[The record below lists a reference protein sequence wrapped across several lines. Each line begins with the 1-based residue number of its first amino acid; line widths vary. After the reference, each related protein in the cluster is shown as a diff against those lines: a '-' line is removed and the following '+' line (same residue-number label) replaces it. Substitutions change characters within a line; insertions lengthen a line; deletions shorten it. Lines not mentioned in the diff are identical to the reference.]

1 MQPLKATAS
10 PRCGST
16 IGCAPRSERS
26 MTLSR
31 RWPRPAPSWTQTP
44 WPSGPRGSS
53 AADIRART
61 AASAGRPSKRSSPAI
76 PHIPPRDD
84 ATPGVRP
91 AVEASL
97 DRWSVAP
104 ASFAHDSR
112 KMRDFDLRSM
122 YARRIVQF
130 AGVAPLIGVSTSEMR
145 APARTHALPESEPP
159 MRELALGMS
168 YPRSLE
174 RSGALPV
181 VLPPMELDRV
191 DVLLDRLGGL
201 MISGGPDVHPAAY
214 GEEPH
219 PSLGPTEPDLD
230 AFELELLRRAD
241 ARGMPILGICR
252 GEQLLNIARGGTLVQ
267 DLPEMVGGEV
277 EHRQELPGRVPT
289 HPIVVVSDSRLEGVL
304 GRENHEVNSF
314 HHHAVR
320 ELGRGLRAVAWS
332 PDGII
337 EAIEAP
343 NRDFVVGVQWHAESL
358 AEREDQAGLFAA
370 FVAAAARYE
379 AVAPAR
385 AAAAA
390 GAEAA

>member
-84 ATPGVRP
+84 GTPGVRP

-97 DRWSVAP
+97 DRRSVVP

-112 KMRDFDLRSM
+112 NVRDFDLRPM
-122 YARRIVQF
+122 YARRMAQF

-191 DVLLDRLGGL
+191 DALLDRLGGL
-201 MISGGPDVHPAAY
+201 MISGGPDVHPSAY
-214 GEEPH
+214 GDEPH
-219 PSLGPTEPDLD
+219 AALGPTEPDLD
-230 AFELELLRRAD
+230 LFELELLRRAD

-267 DLPEMVGGEV
+267 DVPEAVGTEV
-277 EHRQELPGRVPT
+277 GHRQDEPGRVPT
-289 HPIVVVSDSRLEGVL
+289 HTIVIAAGTRLEGVM
-304 GRENHEVNSF
+304 GRQEHDVNSF
-314 HHHAVR
+314 HHQAVQR
-320 ELGRGLRAVAWS
+320 LGSGLRATAWA
-332 PDGII
+332 PDGVI

-343 NRDFVVGVQWHAESL
+343 DRDFVVGVQWHAESL
-358 AEREDQAGLFAA
+358 SEREDQAGLFNA
-370 FVAAAARYE
+370 FVAAAVRYE
-379 AVAPAR
+379 S
-385 AAAAA
+385 A
-390 GAEAA
+390 GSQAEAA